1 MDRSLTTFHNV
12 PWMSLELLQETGVDA
27 GKIGFG
33 PIEQMWRWWWK
44 IDVRCWRQE
53 CFFFGG
59 GSDGSKFSCAM
70 ALAYSKLIKI
80 VRALRCWGPVRRSCA
95 LQSTHHT
102 PVSLAG
108 FCSCSF
114 GSRPATCGLWFR
126 KCGSYVHVSFDR
138 TSSDTYQTSCIY
150 VHILKWYCQ
159 YFEHLPK
166 QTETMNMNMGL

>member
-12 PWMSLELLQETGVDA
+12 PWMSLEFLQETEVDA
-27 GKIGFG
+27 GEIWVWPDRTDVKMMVEDWCEDDGG
-33 PIEQMWRWWWK
+33 KLMW
-44 IDVRCWRQE
+44 DVDDTNG
-53 CFFFGG
+53 FFGC
-59 GSDGSKFSCAM
+59 SDGSKFSCAM

-80 VRALRCWGPVRRSCA
+80 ARALRCWGPVRRSCA

-126 KCGSYVHVSFDR
+126 KCGSYVSACFIWQNKFWYVSNIMYICAY
-138 TSSDTYQTSCIY
+138 S
-150 VHILKWYCQ
+150 
-159 YFEHLPK
+159 
-166 QTETMNMNMGL
+166 